1 MVKQYTINLLN
12 FARQSNLIFKVKN
25 FTAFML
31 KNILFNPIK
40 AWETIDSEN
49 KPVSAIRNG
58 FLFPI
63 IFLVSASAIAGSM
76 IYKNSELS
84 AVYSV
89 FVGIKCFFLFF
100 ITIYAAAYILKE
112 ITYPLD
118 LGRSFAVAFRLIAY
132 SIVPLL
138 LCQILSRFFESLMFI
153 NVLALFGLYIFWTGS
168 ERILRTPSYKKLPLL
183 IASVL
188 TFTVIFFATNYLIT
202 KLIDKVFYKF
212 FA

>member
-12 FARQSNLIFKVKN
+12 FARHLNLIFKANN
-25 FTAFML
+25 FFVFML

-49 KPVSAIRNG
+49 KPVNVIRNR
-58 FLFPI
+58 FLIPL

-84 AVYSV
+84 AVYS
-89 FVGIKCFFLFF
+89 FSVGIKCFLLFY
-100 ITIYAAAYILKE
+100 ITTYVTAYMLKE

-118 LGRSFAVAFRLIAY
+118 LGRNFAVSFRLIAY

-138 LCQILSRFFESLMFI
+138 LCQIISRFFESLMFI
-153 NVLALFGLYIFWTGS
+153 NVLALFGLYIFWTGI
-168 ERILRTPSYKKLPLL
+168 ERMLTPPSYKKLPLL
-183 IASVL
+183 IATTL
-188 TFTVIFFATNYLIT
+188 TFTAAFIVTNFLFT

-212 FA
+212 FS

>member
-12 FARQSNLIFKVKN
+12 FAWHLNLIFKANN
-25 FTAFML
+25 FFVFML

-49 KPVSAIRNG
+49 KPVNVIRNR
-58 FLFPI
+58 FLIPL
-63 IFLVSASAIAGSM
+63 IFLVSASAIARSM

-84 AVYSV
+84 AVYS
-89 FVGIKCFFLFF
+89 FSVGIKCFLLFY
-100 ITIYAAAYILKE
+100 ITTYVTAYMLKE

-118 LGRSFAVAFRLIAY
+118 LGRNFAVSFRLIAY

-138 LCQILSRFFESLMFI
+138 LCQIISRFFESLMFI
-153 NVLALFGLYIFWTGS
+153 NVLALFGLYIFWTGI
-168 ERILRTPSYKKLPLL
+168 ERMLTPPSYKKLPLL
-183 IASVL
+183 IATTL
-188 TFTVIFFATNYLIT
+188 TFTAAFIVTNFLFT

-212 FA
+212 FS

>member
-12 FARQSNLIFKVKN
+12 FARHLNLIFKANN
-25 FTAFML
+25 FFVFML

-49 KPVSAIRNG
+49 KPVNVIRNR
-58 FLFPI
+58 FLIPL

-84 AVYSV
+84 AAYSV
-89 FVGIKCFFLFF
+89 SVGIKCFLLFY
-100 ITIYAAAYILKE
+100 ITTYVTAYMLKE

-118 LGRSFAVAFRLIAY
+118 LGRNFAVSFRLIAY

-138 LCQILSRFFESLMFI
+138 LCQIISRFFESLMFI
-153 NVLALFGLYIFWTGS
+153 NVLALFGLYIFWTGI
-168 ERILRTPSYKKLPLL
+168 ERMLTPPSYKKLPLL
-183 IASVL
+183 SATTL
-188 TFTVIFFATNYLIT
+188 TFTAVFIVTNFLFT

-212 FA
+212 FS